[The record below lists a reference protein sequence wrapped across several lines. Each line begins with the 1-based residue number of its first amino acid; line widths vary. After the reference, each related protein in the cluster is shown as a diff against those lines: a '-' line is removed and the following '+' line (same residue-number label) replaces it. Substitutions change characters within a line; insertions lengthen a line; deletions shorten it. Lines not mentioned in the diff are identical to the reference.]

1 LHSLGDDDLREQ
13 LKSAMKAGEALRL
26 QVIRS
31 LLTGLKNRSIE
42 KKGEPLDDKDRLAV
56 ARREAKQA
64 AESLEFAER
73 SGREDII
80 AKARNLLSVC
90 NEFLPSQM
98 NEAELTEAVR
108 GILSEGDASSLGDV
122 MKALAARYAGRYD
135 GKAASAIA
143 RELLEQAR

>member
-1 LHSLGDDDLREQ
+1 MNSLEESDLRKQ

-64 AESLEFAER
+64 TESLEFAEK
-73 SGREDII
+73 SGREDTI
-80 AKARNLLSVC
+80 ARARDLLSVC
-90 NEFLPSQM
+90 KEFLPSQM

-122 MKALAARYAGRYD
+122 MKELGARYAGRYD

-143 RELLEQAR
+143 RDLL

>member
-1 LHSLGDDDLREQ
+1 MNSLEDSDLRQQ
-13 LKSAMKAGEALRL
+13 LKIAMKAGETLRL

-42 KKGEPLDDKDRLAV
+42 KKGDPLDDKDRLAV

-64 AESLEFAER
+64 AESLEFAEK
-73 SGREDII
+73 SGREDTI
-80 AKARNLLSVC
+80 AKARDLLSLC
-90 NEFLPSQM
+90 KEFLPSQM

-122 MKALAARYAGRYD
+122 MKALGARYAGRYD

-143 RELLEQAR
+143 RELL